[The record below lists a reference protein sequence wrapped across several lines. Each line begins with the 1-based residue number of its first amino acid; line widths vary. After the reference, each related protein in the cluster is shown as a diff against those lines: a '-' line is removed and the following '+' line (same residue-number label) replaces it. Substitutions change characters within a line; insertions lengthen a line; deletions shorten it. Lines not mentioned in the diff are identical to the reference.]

1 LRLSLK
7 VLGPVGVVLVALF
20 LAGVV
25 TGPLGATF
33 TGGEPFMPSPD
44 VHLPAEPVFPHR
56 EHLNAVSLSGDNWAI
71 TNTML
76 ASSITL
82 ALLIGFFYTATRR
95 LKVVPGRLQA
105 LAETIVEMLLSFVEA
120 AVGKERARAIF
131 PMVATIFMVVL
142 LNAWLGI
149 LPLYAAIGFIADG
162 KWLLY
167 PFSWE
172 GHMTG
177 TLLRNANT
185 DLNQP
190 LAIALASGIAV
201 EYWGMRHIGTLRYL
215 GQFFNFR
222 NLLKGRPMGILDIFI
237 GMLEILS
244 HFIRIL
250 SFTFRLFGNMTAGE
264 VLLLIAAFLVPF
276 MLAVPFYGLELLI
289 GFVQALIFAGL
300 TLAFAT
306 IAMTPHE
313 EEHG

>member
-1 LRLSLK
+1 
-7 VLGPVGVVLVALF
+7 
-20 LAGVV
+20 
-25 TGPLGATF
+25 
-33 TGGEPFMPSPD
+33 
-44 VHLPAEPVFPHR
+44 
-56 EHLNAVSLSGDNWAI
+56 SGDNWAI

-76 ASSITL
+76 ASWITL
-82 ALLIGFFYTATRR
+82 AILIAFFYAATRR
-95 LKVVPGRLQA
+95 MKVVPGRLQA
-105 LAETIVEMLLSFVEA
+105 LAETIVDMLLNFVEA

-131 PMVATIFMVVL
+131 PMVATIFMLVL
-142 LNAWLGI
+142 VNAWLGI
-149 LPLYAAIGFIADG
+149 LPLYAAIGFLD
-162 KWLLY
+162 
-167 PFSWE
+167 E
-172 GHMTG
+172 TGHLTT

-201 EYWGMRHIGTLRYL
+201 EYWGIRHIGTLRYL
-215 GQFFNFR
+215 GRFFNFK
-222 NLLKGRPMGILDIFI
+222 NLLKGRPMGILDVFI

-244 HFIRIL
+244 HFIRLL

>member
-1 LRLSLK
+1 LRLPLK
-7 VLGPVGVVLVALF
+7 VLGPVGLVLVALF
-20 LAGVV
+20 LAGIL
-25 TGPLGATF
+25 TGPIGTTF
-33 TGGEPFMPSPD
+33 TGGEPLMPSPE
-44 VHLPAEPVFPHR
+44 VHLPAGVIYPAEAHLEPI
-56 EHLNAVSLSGDNWAI
+56 SLSPRNWAL

-76 ASSITL
+76 ASWITM
-82 ALLIGFFYTATRR
+82 ALLIGFFYAATRKMS
-95 LKVVPGRLQA
+95 LVPGRLQA
-105 LAETIVEMLLSFVEA
+105 LAEITIEMLLGFVEA
-120 AVGKERARAIF
+120 AVGKERAKPIF
-131 PMVATIFMVVL
+131 PMVATIFLLVL
-142 LNAWLGI
+142 VNAWLGI
-149 LPLYAAIGFIADG
+149 LPLYAAIGFLDEKG
-162 KWLLY
+162 QLTL
-167 PFSWE
+167 
-172 GHMTG
+172 

-201 EYWGMRHIGTLRYL
+201 EYWGIRQIGTLRYL
-215 GQFFNFR
+215 GQFFNFK

-244 HFIRIL
+244 HLIRIL

-300 TLAFAT
+300 TLAFGA
-306 IAMTPHE
+306 IAITPPHG